1 MVATCS
7 HILWPYSID
16 DDDDGDGDVSPPSFG
31 DDDDDCDG
39 SADKIDDV
47 THLSV
52 LNNKLGSGL
61 ILFLKT
67 KTKESIK
74 NQLLIYK

>member
-1 MVATCS
+1 MS
-7 HILWPYSID
+7 Q
-16 DDDDGDGDVSPPSFG
+16 PSF

-39 SADKIDDV
+39 SADKTDDV

-52 LNNKLGSGL
+52 LNNKLGSGR